1 MKAEFL
7 EARKVWDN
15 MIDQQSAK
23 VEILWEDQPVGS
35 DKHYVCYVLKSKWMA
50 QNNVTGNG
58 RYIVELND
66 NGSWEI
72 FT

>member
-7 EARKVWDN
+7 EARKVWDDV
-15 MIDQQSAK
+15 IDQQSAK

-50 QNNVTGNG
+50 QG

-66 NGSWEI
+66 DGSWQTAYLF

>member
-7 EARKVWDN
+7 KARKVWED
-15 MIDQQSAK
+15 MIDQQNAK

-35 DKHYVCYVLKSKWMA
+35 NKHYVYFIIKSDWINTRK
-50 QNNVTGNG
+50 
-58 RYIVELND
+58 RIVEFNGD
-66 NGSWEI
+66 GSWEI